1 MAEMR
6 APESPGPEEEEFDEP
21 IEVAGVPLVVW
32 AVRLSLFLLLQGAI
46 VLASY
51 AYYGF
56 GTDPSQ
62 FGPGFRLDPIH
73 ACVNFFWG
81 LIGSVIGFF
90 APRFSLDFLLAFAL
104 FFTALAGLGTCSPQH
119 LPMQLGPWAN
129 LVNWLLGLA
138 AWAVSIYAL
147 WRDCVDCDPPEA

>member
-1 MAEMR
+1 MAETP
-6 APESPGPEEEEFDEP
+6 APEGEGPEEEDLDAP

-32 AVRLSLFLLLQGAI
+32 AVRLTLFLLIQGAI

-73 ACVNFFWG
+73 ASVNFLWG
-81 LIGSVIGFF
+81 LVGSVVGFF
-90 APRFSLDFLLAFAL
+90 APRFAVDFTLAFAL
-104 FFTALAGLGTCSPQH
+104 FFTGFAALGTFTPEAV
-119 LPMQLGPWAN
+119 PMHLGPWSN
-129 LVNWLLGLA
+129 LINWLLALC
-138 AWAVSIYAL
+138 AWTVTIYAIL
-147 WRDCVDCDPPEA
+147 QGCLDSEPEA

>member
-6 APESPGPEEEEFDEP
+6 APESPGPEKEEFDEP

-62 FGPGFRLDPIH
+62 FGPGFRLDAIH
-73 ACVNFFWG
+73 ASINFLWG
-81 LIGSVIGFF
+81 LVGSVIGFF
-90 APRFSLDFLLAFAL
+90 APRFSIDYLLAFAL
-104 FFTALAGLGTCSPQH
+104 FFTAIAALGSFGPEHFGL
-119 LPMQLGPWAN
+119 QLGPWAG
-129 LVNWLLGLA
+129 LTYWLLAIA
-138 AWAVSIYAL
+138 AWILAIYAL
-147 WRDCVDCDPPEA
+147 WQGCIESDPPEA

>member
-1 MAEMR
+1 MAEKR
-6 APESPGPEEEEFDEP
+6 APESLDPEEADFDEP

-56 GTDPSQ
+56 GTDPSH

-73 ACVNFFWG
+73 ASINFLWG
-81 LIGSVIGFF
+81 LVGSIIGFF
-90 APRFSLDFLLAFAL
+90 APRFSIDYLLAFAL
-104 FFTALAGLGTCSPQH
+104 FFTALAGLGTFSPGY
-119 LPMQLGPWAN
+119 LPMHLGPWSN
-129 LVNWLLGLA
+129 LINWLLGLA
-138 AWAVSIYAL
+138 AWAVAIYAL
-147 WRDCVDCDPPEA
+147 WQASIDSEPPEA